1 MVVLDANIL
10 IRAVLGRRV
19 LELLEES
26 PAVACAF
33 SPDVAHADCKRHLSI
48 LLKKKGKS
56 DAGLAATLEYLEQ
69 LAEPVDSESYCAF
82 EDEARRRLRGRDE
95 DDWPVLAAALA
106 LSCAIWTEDMDF
118 FGTGVPVWTTNRIEI
133 FLKAQRSRCL
143 WTTND
148 IGLRGSFMRRPALR
162 HESDADESKPAPL
175 LLAIPILCAP
185 KSEKPM

>member
-19 LELLEES
+19 LELLEEYS
-26 PAVACAF
+26 SRGVRFFA
-33 SPDVAHADCKRHLSI
+33 PDVAHADCKRHLSI

-69 LAEPVDSESYCAF
+69 LAKPVDSESYCAF

-133 FLKAQRSRCL
+133 FLEAQTKSL
-143 WTTND
+143 PLD
-148 IGLRGSFMRRPALR
+148 
-162 HESDADESKPAPL
+162 DE
-175 LLAIPILCAP
+175 
-185 KSEKPM
+185 